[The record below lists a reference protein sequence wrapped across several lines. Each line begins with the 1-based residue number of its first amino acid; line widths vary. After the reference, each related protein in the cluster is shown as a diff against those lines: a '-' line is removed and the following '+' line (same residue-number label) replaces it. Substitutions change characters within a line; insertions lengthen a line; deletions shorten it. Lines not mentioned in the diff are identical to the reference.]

1 MEKTKKETKVKA
13 TGVKKTSSV
22 KKTTVNQKKKQNL
35 DVKKYFESL
44 KANVQK
50 NRSLYSRY
58 LIITGI
64 VVLIGLFA
72 FWKKDWFVVAVV
84 NNQPVTSV
92 EFYQNLKAKSGQEVL
107 DQIIRD
113 KIISQEAASKGVV
126 VSTNDIDKKVK
137 EIEGQVG
144 GKDQLKAALT
154 SRNIT
159 ETDFRNQIKIQLL
172 VEKLLEKDIK
182 VSEKEVDDYIAN
194 NPEDQNVL
202 GANTKDKKVR
212 DEISKTIKSNKLSE
226 KFQSWYS
233 GLEKKARVSKFI

>member
-1 MEKTKKETKVKA
+1 MASSKKETKVKTA
-13 TGVKKTSSV
+13 NIKKASAV
-22 KKTTVNQKKKQNL
+22 PKTTQVRKKKQNFNFS
-35 DVKKYFESL
+35 KYFDSI
-44 KANVQK
+44 KNNIQK
-50 NRSLYSRY
+50 NRFLYSRY
-58 LIITGI
+58 LIIVGI

-84 NNQPVTSV
+84 NNQPITSV

-126 VSTNDIDKKVK
+126 VSPSDIDKKIK

-144 GKDQLKAALT
+144 GKEQLKAALT

-172 VEKLLEKDIK
+172 VERLLEKDIK
-182 VSEKEVDDYIAN
+182 VSEKEIDDYIAK

-212 DEISKTIKSNKLSE
+212 DEISKTIKSNKLNE

-233 GLEKKARVSKFI
+233 KLEKKAKINKFI